1 MRIGTLFSGI
11 GAPEQGAKRVYG
23 DDLELIFACEYDKFA
38 RKSFNANYKIHPDH
52 FHNDVIEM
60 DGTQYRGKVDVLI
73 GGSPCQ
79 AFSIAGLRNKK
90 TKGDYS
96 K

>member
-38 RKSFNANYKIHPDH
+38 RQSFNENYEIHPDH
-52 FHNDVIEM
+52 FHNDVTVEKWKYWS
-60 DGTQYRGKVDVLI
+60 GVVHVQALALQGKETGRMTLVE
-73 GGSPCQ
+73 S
-79 AFSIAGLRNKK
+79 SSTN
-90 TKGDYS
+90 T
-96 K
+96 